1 MKKELIKKWCEIA
14 LLRTKKINYQASSS
28 YGLKHYCEDSIGEY
42 VSNTEIKQVM
52 DELGFIKNND
62 VNPVYNISKIINR
75 VVFENRKKNI
85 YSDKNRCF
93 HQNAKRIV
101 CVDF

>member
-1 MKKELIKKWCEIA
+1 MFKENNVDIYIYIQIIHEMKKKEKKRI
-14 LLRTKKINYQASSS
+14 RRFKSNQATW
-28 YGLKHYCEDSIGEY
+28 YYYYYYYCFR
-42 VSNTEIKQVM
+42 K
-52 DELGFIKNND
+52 
-62 VNPVYNISKIINR
+62 
-75 VVFENRKKNI
+75 RKKNI

>member
-1 MKKELIKKWCEIA
+1 
-14 LLRTKKINYQASSS
+14 
-28 YGLKHYCEDSIGEY
+28 
-42 VSNTEIKQVM
+42 M